1 MIRKIRN
8 RLGRFTLS
16 MKSKLTLSL
25 ASIALMLLISSLI
38 SILEYSRMDNYVSE
52 LISDDIAS
60 INVAQRLASVVDSY
74 NLGILTVI
82 GDESV
87 SALPDFDQEGFLAH
101 CDSLKAT
108 LTEKRLLPLADSV
121 LYSYSAYMLASLEL
135 EEVIKSDFIDTRTW
149 YFERLQPFFNRLRA
163 DIDSLS
169 SGIYEDLQQHSET
182 FERGFYRSIIPGA
195 VAAGVGI
202 VLVAML
208 LFFMLIFYVD
218 PLYKM
223 LDNLDSYRNFNKIY
237 NYTFDGDDQLT
248 ELNSGITDLTSE
260 NRQLKK
266 RISSLKQQQ

>member
-1 MIRKIRN
+1 MFRKIRT
-8 RLGRFTLS
+8 RIGRFSLS
-16 MKSKLTLSL
+16 MKTKLTLAL

-74 NLGILTVI
+74 NLEILTVI
-82 GDESV
+82 GDESI

-101 CDSLKAT
+101 CDSLKASI
-108 LTEKRLLPLADSV
+108 TEKRLLPLADSV

-149 YFERLQPFFNRLRA
+149 YFERLQPFFNHLRS
-163 DIDSLS
+163 DIDALS
-169 SGIYEDLQQHSET
+169 SGIYDDLQQHSAT

-195 VAAGVGI
+195 VAAGAGI

-208 LFFMLIFYVD
+208 LFFMMVFYVN

-223 LDNLDSYRNFNKIY
+223 LDNLDSYRSFNKPY
-237 NYTFDGDDQLT
+237 SYTFDGDDQLT
-248 ELNSGITDLTSE
+248 ELNAGITDLVGE

-266 RISSLKQQQ
+266 RITSLKQQQ

>member
-1 MIRKIRN
+1 MFNKIKN
-8 RLGRFTLS
+8 RLGRFSLS
-16 MKSKLTLSL
+16 MKTKLTLAL

-38 SILEYSRMDNYVSE
+38 SILEYSRMQNYVSE

-101 CDSLKAT
+101 CDSLKST
-108 LTEKRLLPLADSV
+108 LTGKRLLPLADSV

-149 YFERLQPFFNRLRA
+149 YFERLQPFFNRLRS
-163 DIDSLS
+163 DIDNLS
-169 SGIYEDLQQHSET
+169 TGIYEDLQQHSAT

-195 VAAGVGI
+195 VAAGAGI

-208 LFFMLIFYVD
+208 LFFMTVLYVN
-218 PLYKM
+218 PLYRM
-223 LDNLDSYRNFNKIY
+223 LDNLDSYRSFGKPY

-248 ELNSGITDLTSE
+248 ELNAGITDLAGE